1 MEEEEGEAQDSTSGH
16 GGFKHQTATMD
27 IRVIKIVNYK
37 TIYIIIYIYNYIYI
51 SSLSFVCDPPFDF
64 CSYPMIVVDFLALGF
79 HQSYIPA
86 LIFCT

>member
-1 MEEEEGEAQDSTSGH
+1 MEEEEGEAQDSTSGR

-37 TIYIIIYIYNYIYI
+37 TIYI
-51 SSLSFVCDPPFDF
+51 SSLSFFCDLPFDF
-64 CSYPMIVVDFLALGF
+64 CSYPMIFVDLLALGF

-86 LIFCT
+86 LIFCS

>member
-1 MEEEEGEAQDSTSGH
+1 MGMEEEEGEAQDSTSGH

-37 TIYIIIYIYNYIYI
+37 YIYIYSVY
-51 SSLSFVCDPPFDF
+51 LFFCDLPFDL
-64 CSYPMIVVDFLALGF
+64 CSYPMIVVDLLALGF

-86 LIFCT
+86 LIFCS